1 AEAAA
6 KGDEAEASSKASE
19 EHREL
24 VAQLRAKLDRLE
36 QAASALTETLQT
48 KREAMHRA
56 EVQLG
61 REEAELEHIVISLRD
76 QFGMTPE
83 EAEGSQEETIN
94 ETEVT
99 RRAGELRRAIR
110 ALGPVNPGADEEYD
124 RLRAREETLEEQKQ
138 DLEQSREDLL
148 RIISEIDEETKSVF
162 LDAFQRVSVEFDDLF
177 KRLFGGGETRLSL
190 THPDNILETGVD
202 VIVKPPGKKQ
212 QHLLLLSGGERA
224 MTALALL
231 LAMLRVRPTPFCVMD
246 EIDAPLDSMNTGR
259 FVKVL
264 EEFAARSQFL
274 IITHNPRTM
283 EAANRLY
290 GVTIQDPGVS
300 RIISVELAD
309 AQRDAETYQQRR
321 GTRGRRAV
329 EEDQAA
335 LELDFS
341 GAPKEEA
348 ATPAE

>member
-1 AEAAA
+1 
-6 KGDEAEASSKASE
+6 
-19 EHREL
+19 
-24 VAQLRAKLDRLE
+24 
-36 QAASALTETLQT
+36 
-48 KREAMHRA
+48 
-56 EVQLG
+56 
-61 REEAELEHIVISLRD
+61 
-76 QFGMTPE
+76 
-83 EAEGSQEETIN
+83 
-94 ETEVT
+94 
-99 RRAGELRRAIR
+99 
-110 ALGPVNPGADEEYD
+110 
-124 RLRAREETLEEQKQ
+124 
-138 DLEQSREDLL
+138 
-148 RIISEIDEETKSVF
+148 
-162 LDAFQRVSVEFDDLF
+162 
-177 KRLFGGGETRLSL
+177 
-190 THPDNILETGVD
+190 
-202 VIVKPPGKKQ
+202 
-212 QHLLLLSGGERA
+212 
-224 MTALALL
+224 
-231 LAMLRVRPTPFCVMD
+231 MD